1 MGIEGWRDGGVGGG
15 GWRDGGGWGVGDGGM
30 GGGGGGW
37 RDGGV
42 GGGGGGFWGIMWF
55 EGERKGGQSP
65 LTEYKD

>member
-1 MGIEGWRDGGVGGG
+1 MGIEGWRDGG
-15 GWRDGGGWGVGDGGM
+15 

-42 GGGGGGFWGIMWF
+42 GGGGFWGIMWF

>member
-1 MGIEGWRDGGVGGG
+1 MEGWGV
-15 GWRDGGGWGVGDGGM
+15 GVGDGGM
-30 GGGGGGW
+30 GG
-37 RDGGV
+37 

>member
-1 MGIEGWRDGGVGGG
+1 MEGW
-15 GWRDGGGWGVGDGGM
+15 

-42 GGGGGGFWGIMWF
+42 GGGGFWGKMWF

>member
-1 MGIEGWRDGGVGGG
+1 MGGWGWGMEGWGVGGG
-15 GWRDGGGWGVGDGGM
+15 GWRD

>member
-1 MGIEGWRDGGVGGG
+1 MGIEGWRDG
-15 GWRDGGGWGVGDGGM
+15 

-42 GGGGGGFWGIMWF
+42 GGGGFWGIMWF

>member
-1 MGIEGWRDGGVGGG
+1 MGIEGWRDGG
-15 GWRDGGGWGVGDGGM
+15 
-30 GGGGGGW
+30 GGGGGW
-37 RDGGV
+37 RDG

>member
-1 MGIEGWRDGGVGGG
+1 MEGWG
-15 GWRDGGGWGVGDGGM
+15 

-42 GGGGGGFWGIMWF
+42 GGGGFWGIMWF

>member
-1 MGIEGWRDGGVGGG
+1 MGGG
-15 GWRDGGGWGVGDGGM
+15 GWGMEGWGVGWGM
-30 GGGGGGW
+30 EGW
-37 RDGGV
+37 GV

>member
-1 MGIEGWRDGGVGGG
+1 MGIEGWRDGG
-15 GWRDGGGWGVGDGGM
+15 GGWGWGM
-30 GGGGGGW
+30 EGWGGGGGGW

-42 GGGGGGFWGIMWF
+42 GGGGFWGIMWF

>member
-15 GWRDGGGWGVGDGGM
+15 GWRDGGWGWGMEGWGG
-30 GGGGGGW
+30 
-37 RDGGV
+37 

>member
-15 GWRDGGGWGVGDGGM
+15 GWRDGGWGMEGW
-30 GGGGGGW
+30 
-37 RDGGV
+37 GV